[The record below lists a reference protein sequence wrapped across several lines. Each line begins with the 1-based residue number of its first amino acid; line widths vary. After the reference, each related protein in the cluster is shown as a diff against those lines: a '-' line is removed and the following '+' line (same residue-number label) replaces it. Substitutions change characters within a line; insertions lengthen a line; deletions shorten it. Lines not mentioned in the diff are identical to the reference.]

1 MSLRLSVVAPDLVGR
16 FVALPEVQLRNV
28 ATVVA
33 LWVVAESGLTGDR
46 VDAALDALRE
56 GALVGESTR
65 SGIEQLVNELDDSA
79 WAAQESGDE
88 GRYLLL
94 FRRARAADA
103 LWSALDS
110 DVVIAAAD
118 SVYEAQAATGDL
130 GVVRRIVEEA
140 IRL

>member
-1 MSLRLSVVAPDLVGR
+1 MNLRLSVVAPDLVER
-16 FVALPEVQLRNV
+16 LAALPEAQLRNI
-28 ATVVA
+28 ATAVA
-33 LWVVAESGLTGDR
+33 LWVVVESSLSGNR
-46 VDAALDALRE
+46 VDAALDALRQ